1 MQEPNLLFIRP
12 EIRYETTRPLDPKVV
27 IPLINEY
34 LLRISDIQNTCTA
47 KLERALGELECRL
60 DRTETLLC
68 LMEKR
73 LERVELP
80 ILPTI
85 ESNVSLP
92 SQIPTSSHSEVINES
107 KIDIPIDQPSEEKVD
122 EVPLIV
128 ETNKTKVSE
137 HPTYAKYFKMIR
149 LGIPEAAVKQKMGAE
164 GFDPNILSDPNALVD
179 FIPTPNSEFSGST
192 GDEASDSD

>member
-12 EIRYETTRPLDPKVV
+12 DIRYETAQPLDPKVV

-47 KLERALGELECRL
+47 KLERAFGELECRL

-68 LMEKR
+68 LLEKR

-92 SQIPTSSHSEVINES
+92 MQIPTPSHSEMTNET
-107 KIDIPIDQPSEEKVD
+107 KIDVSIGQQIEEKI
-122 EVPLIV
+122 EEAPLSV

-137 HPTYAKYFKMIR
+137 HPTYVKYFKMIR
-149 LGIPEAAVKQKMGAE
+149 LGIPEAAVRQKMGAE

-179 FIPTPNSEFSGST
+179 FVPTQNSEFSGST
-192 GDEASDSD
+192 SDEASDSD